1 MSSFH
6 NDAQLNDTDFGSRV
20 TRECWTY
27 GMHMDDYVEYWQNER
42 PLYLR
47 KHPKNKNRT
56 IEFYSRQ
63 CDEEQFIE
71 NHTVNVIS
79 ILFTQVMHP
88 KGFLLNRES
97 SKVRH
102 LSNLIM
108 NEECFKV

>member
-1 MSSFH
+1 
-6 NDAQLNDTDFGSRV
+6 
-20 TRECWTY
+20 
-27 GMHMDDYVEYWQNER
+27 MHMDDYVEYWQNER

-97 SKVRH
+97 SKVRR

-108 NEECFKV
+108 NEECFKLESFKLSNGVFNTVY